1 MKSWGK
7 NLHVECHLGFHFAF
21 KSGKRQGRKIRQGR
35 REEGG
40 GVEVLGGGKGKEE
53 QFNITLTCSELCNL
67 LTINL

>member
-40 GVEVLGGGKGKEE
+40 GVEVLGGEGKRRK
-53 QFNITLTCSELCNL
+53 ILHHLDL
-67 LTINL
+67 

>member
-40 GVEVLGGGKGKEE
+40 GVEVLGGGEGKRR
-53 QFNITLTCSELCNL
+53 
-67 LTINL
+67 TILHHLDL